1 MLFRLQDEV
10 VETISDIKSAG
21 VKVWV
26 LTGDKLET
34 AISIGHS
41 CSILTDRTY
50 NAIVDGK
57 SEEAVREQLH
67 QYMSYIVA
75 AQLASDAFE
84 MIALKS
90 VGCLLMFLPL
100 LSGVVFPFQMGRC
113 PVCFSLSLLS
123 LSLSCFLSLPLMSFL
138 CVTSIVASSAASSW

>member
-1 MLFRLQDEV
+1 M
-10 VETISDIKSAG
+10 ETISDIKAAG

-50 NAIVDGK
+50 NAIVDSK
-57 SEEAVREQLH
+57 TEEAVREQLH

-84 MIALKS
+84 MVALKS
-90 VGCLLMFLPL
+90 VRQSVLLLFL
-100 LSGVVFPFQMGRC
+100 
-113 PVCFSLSLLS
+113 
-123 LSLSCFLSLPLMSFL
+123 
-138 CVTSIVASSAASSW
+138 